1 MVPANTQSSARDHM
15 RGSFGQ
21 LARAWSG
28 LLTQA
33 HRDAWNTAGPNVQSA
48 KRLGK
53 SGLLTGQQ
61 HFEGINSAR
70 ARVGLDMLWLPPA
83 LAVFDPNPVGQL
95 IITNGEDGVR
105 LLVNISRPLTEDIM
119 VFGQAPCSAG
129 RSKRRNVSYL
139 GLVSASQASLA
150 DITALYTAR
159 YGEPR
164 PGQKV
169 FIVTRQEK
177 NGWESYDHV
186 TSEIVPEVPGQR
198 QATATAALPL
208 QSYMHKGCTRD
219 AQGNATLP
227 VPESQA
233 TGKPEGP
240 GKEEALAGFRK
251 AGVGGVG
258 VEPQR
263 RAGVSPA
270 PTGLRRTGLGR
281 RDACPALTSAGLAGQ
296 EQPGNALDLLGRA
309 TEGPDLGFV
318 MAAHRAGAVADG
330 GDVVLTNPLQGPARF
345 GPRRSCATGP
355 RRRRPG
361 PNPRPQARCGS
372 SRSSPRYPGNRGPA
386 LCRRRATPARACH
399 RCCGKFWSVCRPA

>member
-1 MVPANTQSSARDHM
+1 M
-15 RGSFGQ
+15 
-21 LARAWSG
+21 
-28 LLTQA
+28 
-33 HRDAWNTAGPNVQSA
+33 
-48 KRLGK
+48 
-53 SGLLTGQQ
+53 
-61 HFEGINSAR
+61 
-70 ARVGLDMLWLPPA
+70 LPPPRWY
-83 LAVFDPNPVGQL
+83 LTPTRSGNL

-139 GLVSASQASLA
+139 GLVSASQAGLA

-219 AQGNATLP
+219 DQGTATLP

-233 TGKPEGP
+233 TSELVVP
-240 GKEEALAGFRK
+240 GGEEVSGSGEDSHQGVGEELHAASVGMVDGIEHERAVRDALAPEPTV
-251 AGVGGVG
+251 AAGGVG
-258 VEPQR
+258 QGHLV
-263 RAGVSPA
+263 
-270 PTGLRRTGLGR
+270 LRGE
-281 RDACPALTSAGLAGQ
+281 LA
-296 EQPGNALDLLGRA
+296 
-309 TEGPDLGFV
+309 
-318 MAAHRAGAVADG
+318 
-330 GDVVLTNPLQGPARF
+330 
-345 GPRRSCATGP
+345 
-355 RRRRPG
+355 
-361 PNPRPQARCGS
+361 QARHV
-372 SRSSPRYPGNRGPA
+372 RTRVIVHVPFAAQAHPI
-386 LCRRRATPARACH
+386 
-399 RCCGKFWSVCRPA
+399 RPAHNAA